1 MAQFNYKE
9 TADFIQNELRLK
21 TFPLAIKFLKDKADF
36 PGKTRQP
43 FEVLGKRVAI
53 CQGVTMARRYG

>member
-1 MAQFNYKE
+1 MAQFNYQE

-21 TFPLAIKFLKDKADF
+21 TFPLAIKFLKDKVDF

-43 FEVLGKRVAI
+43 S
-53 CQGVTMARRYG
+53 